1 MITRN
6 WSDKIGDIHNPFHHL
21 KNKKCK
27 SVYESLKITYHCQ
40 KQVLLCYTDYII
52 STTTYCHK
60 TIQNGIDLSTY
71 HQLQMSSS
79 TIRKNLDITK
89 QNLSLLKVNVLRPI
103 ANQFNITVTG
113 QL

>member
-1 MITRN
+1 MIRYN
-6 WSDKIGDIHNPFHHL
+6 VLYGLLVLMGDMSPSKRTECMCIAYPSPSCDQNLLWVLFHHL
-21 KNKKCK
+21 KKKKCK
-27 SVYESLKITYHCQ
+27 SVCESLKITYHCQ

-79 TIRKNLDITK
+79 TIRK
-89 QNLSLLKVNVLRPI
+89 SM
-103 ANQFNITVTG
+103 
-113 QL
+113 